1 MEITNPIYI
10 NQHLK
15 AMNGIEQ
22 GIQEQV
28 AFSNRWN
35 IKKLEE
41 MILEQYTN
49 LDRDDSFTYWLE
61 KRTGNS
67 GSIWG
72 GSAFKFGIYKRAD
85 TKKEQNDGKT
95 LTDGEYA
102 WFSKY
107 GKTKDE
113 AFATIKALII
123 RTVKASIAGEF
134 MEIDQIDLGESIR
147 WKIAFQFNTLGI
159 IPIFKKEVLI
169 RAAEKHGMENSK
181 KQSIAVLQ
189 KYLIALKPVEDSTLA
204 YANQL
209 WSHFNLENFFSTVN
223 QFLKQSE
230 TSSLKFSSYQKK
242 YQGMDVKVSFGK
254 GNAAKIP
261 WIALLRE
268 PNLVNHG
275 IYPVYLLYKDINKLI
290 LSFGKSE
297 TFVSSSDWSNAAS
310 LQKIE
315 DWYINIYGIKPDRYG
330 SSYIHK
336 VYDLDLELDPL
347 AIQTDLNE
355 IVDVYNQQDFGPIV
369 PDLSPVI
376 SEKKYWIIAPGAQAN
391 RWEDFY
397 EEGIIGVNWDKI
409 GNLDK
414 IEEKEIIA
422 KQLSEL
428 YPDDGVDQKNNTHAL
443 WQFAKEMKEGDI
455 LIVKKGKTGFL
466 GYGIVD
472 SPYIYEFSRPDYKHI
487 RAVKWQTNGYWEDE
501 VHSTV
506 TKTLTDITKYSD
518 YLDRLKRLIGIEQEA
533 QIPLEKNYW
542 WLNFSPKNWNLRDLE
557 PGEIINYPTHN
568 KKNIKRNTY
577 SHFQEMKVG
586 DLVVGYESA
595 PVNAVIAVF
604 EVKKG
609 IHLCEE
615 EAKENLSLSTQ
626 LILARDIK
634 LDAIRVA
641 AQEIIN
647 HQILEPSNASV
658 FKLSK
663 ADYEQIRELNTS
675 TEYPTYTIED
685 ALKEV
690 FMSEEQIEDIQSH
703 LKRKKN
709 IILAGPPGTGKT
721 FIAKRLAHL
730 ALKEKDNS
738 KIETIQ
744 FHQSYAYEDFMQ
756 GLRPNSKG
764 KFSLQ
769 NGVFYRFCKRAQAD
783 PNNDYFFII
792 DEINRGHL
800 SKIFGELM
808 LLLEADKRGPQNA
821 IALTYGSS
829 RQSQFHIPE
838 NIYLIGTMNTADRS
852 LAVLDYALRRRFA
865 FISVEPMFNQ
875 SFKDNISVKIGSEL
889 VDHIVKQMIELN
901 TMISDE
907 LGVGY
912 QIGHSYFSNIT
923 EVDDENRWYDEI
935 IRSDIEPLLKEYWHE
950 EKESYEKALK
960 IIKWS
965 AVSQ

>member
-1 MEITNPIYI
+1 MNP
-10 NQHLK
+10 
-15 AMNGIEQ
+15 IEQ
-22 GIQEQV
+22 GIQEQI

-35 IKKLEE
+35 IDELEK
-41 MILEQYTN
+41 MTLEQYTN
-49 LDRDDSFTYWLE
+49 LDRHDSFTYWLE

-85 TKKEQNDGKT
+85 TTKEQNYGNT
-95 LTDGEYA
+95 STDGDYA

-107 GKTKDE
+107 GKTKEE
-113 AFATIKALII
+113 AFATVKALVL
-123 RTVKASIAGEF
+123 RTAKASISGVF
-134 MEIDQIDLGESIR
+134 IEIDQVDLGESVR
-147 WKIAFQFNTLGI
+147 WKIAFQFNTAQI
-159 IPIFKKEVLI
+159 IPIFTKGVLI
-169 RAAEKHGMENSK
+169 RAAEKHGMKNSR
-181 KQSIAVLQ
+181 KQSIAALQ
-189 KYLIALKPVEDSTLA
+189 NYLIAIKPSEDSTLA
-204 YANQL
+204 FANQL

-223 QFLKQSE
+223 QFLRQSE
-230 TSSLKFSSYQKK
+230 TDSLKFSSYQKK
-242 YQGMDVKVSFGK
+242 YQGMDVKVSFGQ

-268 PNLVNHG
+268 PNMVNNG
-275 IYPVYLLYKDINKLI
+275 IYPVYLLYKDINKLV

-297 TFVSSSDWSNAAS
+297 TIESSTDWSNAAS
-310 LQKIE
+310 LQTIE
-315 DWYINIYGIKPDRYG
+315 QWHVGAYGNKPDRYG

-347 AIQTDLNE
+347 VVQADLNE
-355 IVDVYNQQDFGPIV
+355 IIDIYNNQDFGIIV
-369 PDLSPVI
+369 PDVPPIS
-376 SEKKYWIIAPGAQAN
+376 SEKKYWIIAPGTQAN

-397 EEGIIGVNWDKI
+397 EEGIIGINWDKI

-428 YPDDGVDQKNNTHAL
+428 YPEDGADQKNNTHAL

-455 LIVKKGKTGFL
+455 LIAKKGKTGFL
-466 GYGIVD
+466 GYGVVE
-472 SPYIYEFSRPDYKHI
+472 SPYQYKFSRPEYKHI
-487 RAVKWQTNGYWEDE
+487 RAVKWQTKGYWEDE

-533 QIPLEKNYW
+533 QIPQEKNYW
-542 WLNFSPKNWNLRDLE
+542 WLSFSPKSWNLRDLE
-557 PGEIINYPTHN
+557 LGDIINYSTHN
-568 KKNIKRNTY
+568 RKNIQRNTY
-577 SHFQEMKVG
+577 SHFQEMKEG
-586 DLVVGYESA
+586 DLVIGYESA
-595 PVNAVIAVF
+595 PVNAVITVF

-615 EAKENLSLSTQ
+615 EAKENISLSTQ
-626 LILARDIK
+626 LILARDIN
-634 LDAIRVA
+634 LDAIRGA
-641 AQEIIN
+641 AQNIIN

-658 FKLSK
+658 IKLSK
-663 ADYEQIRELNTS
+663 ADYEQIRELNAS
-675 TEYPTYTIED
+675 TEYPPYTIED

-690 FMSEEQIEDIQSH
+690 FMSEAQIEDIQRH

-865 FISVEPMFNQ
+865 FINVEPMFNQ
-875 SFKDNISVKIGSEL
+875 SFKNNISVKIGSEL
-889 VDHIVKQMIELN
+889 VDHIAKQMIELN
-901 TMISDE
+901 GLITEE
-907 LGVGY
+907 LGEGY
-912 QIGHSYFSNIT
+912 QIGHSYFSNVA
-923 EVDDENRWYDEI
+923 EVDDEIRWYKEI
-935 IRSDIEPLLKEYWHE
+935 ICSDIEPLLKEYWHE

-960 IIKWS
+960 IIEWS
-965 AVSQ
+965 AASQ